1 MIASKNGH
9 AAIVKLLLGILG
21 KCTYRDSLL
30 LKVLPPTI
38 SNKFTLRGQFLM
50 RTSVNFDMVAK
61 GYSN

>member
-9 AAIVKLLLGILG
+9 AAIVKLLLG
-21 KCTYRDSLL
+21 KCTDRDSLL

-38 SNKFTLRGQFLM
+38 SDKFTLRGQFLM